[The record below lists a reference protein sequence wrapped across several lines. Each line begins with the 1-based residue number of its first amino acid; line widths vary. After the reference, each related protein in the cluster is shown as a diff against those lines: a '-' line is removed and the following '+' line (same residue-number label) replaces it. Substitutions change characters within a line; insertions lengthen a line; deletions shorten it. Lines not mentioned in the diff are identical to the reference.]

1 MINRKQILKILK
13 KILSFL
19 SGFILIFATAT
30 FAYVIL
36 SSTKDQVV
44 NIFGKSI
51 LHIVT
56 GSMEPTILTGDY
68 IIIDRK
74 DTANLQIGDII
85 SFYSEEE
92 NTKGLIVTHRIIDIN
107 ENGEYVTKGDANNVT
122 DVKNVRKSQIIGK
135 YRKKA
140 RIFRWAN
147 SFMDKKK
154 IILLIIMI
162 AFIAIAIYELTSVI
176 KLWKKVD
183 GKSQEDLINEAKER
197 IKKEAIEEYLSEND
211 SKKNNDVSG

>member
-1 MINRKQILKILK
+1 MINQKQILKILK

-19 SGFILIFATAT
+19 SGFILIFATVT

-51 LHIVT
+51 LRIVT

-68 IIIDRK
+68 IIIDRE
-74 DTANLQIGDII
+74 DTTTLQIGDII

-92 NTKGLIVTHRIIDIN
+92 NIKGLIVTHRIIDIN

-122 DVKNVRKSQIIGK
+122 DIKNVRKSQIIGK
-135 YRKKA
+135 YKKKA

-162 AFIAIAIYELTSVI
+162 AFILIAIYELTSVI

-183 GKSQEDLINEAKER
+183 EKSQEDLINEAKEK
-197 IKKEAIEEYLSEND
+197 IKKEAIEEYLSG
-211 SKKNNDVSG
+211 KYKNKEHCNK

>member
-1 MINRKQILKILK
+1 MINQKQILKILK

-19 SGFILIFATAT
+19 SGFILIFATVT

-51 LHIVT
+51 LRIVT

-135 YRKKA
+135 YKKKA

-183 GKSQEDLINEAKER
+183 EKSQEDLINEAKEK
-197 IKKEAIEEYLSEND
+197 IKKEAIEEYLSG
-211 SKKNNDVSG
+211 KYKNKEHCNK

>member
-74 DTANLQIGDII
+74 DITNLQIGDII

-197 IKKEAIEEYLSEND
+197 IKKEAIEEYLSENG